1 MFQRTLT
8 SQNEARVSETP
19 GESRLPA
26 EPRVS
31 DEATVLDE
39 AAAQDASSSGNSRYR
54 QSGFWPRQRLR
65 LTLLGFIGLL
75 VASVLWRDPILMSR
89 AFWPGA
95 IVMLCGVMLRV
106 WAAGTL
112 CKHEALATYGPY
124 AWMRHPLYAGTGLVA
139 IGQGLMS
146 GVPLAGLWFPLL
158 WLALY
163 RPAMREEEAFLISIY
178 GQQYRDYMRRVPA
191 LVPYR
196 LASPSTLAGAFSWSQ
211 AWRNREYEGV
221 LVNACAALIY
231 GCLSALR

>member
-1 MFQRTLT
+1 MVQSTLS
-8 SQNEARVSETP
+8 SQNEARISDA
-19 GESRLPA
+19 PA
-26 EPRVS
+26 ETRVAGEGALREQVTFR
-31 DEATVLDE
+31 DDPAE
-39 AAAQDASSSGNSRYR
+39 NCRRYR

-65 LTLLGFIGLL
+65 LTLLGFVGLL
-75 VASVLWRDPILMSR
+75 TASVLWRDAAWMDRTFL
-89 AFWPGA
+89 PGA
-95 IVMLCGVMLRV
+95 IVTLCGVMLRV

-112 CKHEALATYGPY
+112 CKHEALATHGPY

-146 GVPLAGLWFPLL
+146 GLSFAGLWFPLL

-178 GQQYRDYMRRVPA
+178 GDQYREYMRRVPA

-196 LASPSTLAGAFSWSQ
+196 LVPCGVAHQSTLAGAFSWAQ

-221 LVNACAALIY
+221 LVNVCAALIY
-231 GCLSALR
+231 GCLSALH